1 VSGWE
6 PLIALLGLGLLVHVG
21 MGTRTAL
28 ALRRVG
34 VPPSRAWPAG
44 LLAWPLVR
52 RAVARAADAPQSAD
66 APDGS
71 HLDVTGYP
79 DDLDGAPGDPG
90 A

>member
-52 RAVARAADAPQSAD
+52 RAVARHADAPRSANGPNGD
-66 APDGS
+66 AGGGAGDAGGGDGDAS
-71 HLDVTGYP
+71 
-79 DDLDGAPGDPG
+79 A
-90 A
+90 